1 MGSTGPTGAAGA
13 AGATGATGPAGPTG
27 APGPCS
33 DIDTYSPSGA
43 EDFQAVLTG
52 GDAFAGRAAP
62 PGGTPIAW
70 QDLTNPVAV
79 GTDPANPAYPANAC
93 AIAIEAQ
100 GDDAY
105 VKVVTTAGTVW
116 QTHGDVNG
124 AGFVWDEPWV
134 QRTTPAPVVLR
145 GPEPSG
151 PLD

>member
-1 MGSTGPTGAAGA
+1 MLRHRHLLPVGRRGLPGGADGRRCLR
-13 AGATGATGPAGPTG
+13 G
-27 APGPCS
+27 
-33 DIDTYSPSGA
+33 
-43 EDFQAVLTG
+43 TG
-52 GDAFAGRAAP
+52 GA